1 MFVHHCT
8 ACDQRQLI
16 FPSQISGVAEVD
28 GQSGFAFTCWC
39 GQPQVWAVGR
49 AIDAPAELRVA
60 A

>member
-28 GQSGFAFTCWC
+28 GKSGLAFTCWC
-39 GQPQVWAVGR
+39 GEPQVWLTQREV
-49 AIDAPAELRVA
+49 DAPAALRVA